1 MRSVLEDAALRE
13 RLAAGAIAWA
23 SRFTWDRAAAEIGE
37 LIDGAIAASRN
48 GRAARA
54 G

>member
-1 MRSVLEDAALRE
+1 VLKDAALRE

-23 SRFTWDRAAAEIGE
+23 SRFTWDRAADEIGA

-48 GRAARA
+48 GRAAPPR
-54 G
+54 